1 MTKQEQIKKG
11 VEKALTP
18 YILKRQLK
26 ARLDELGI
34 SSMEYHQLKR
44 TNNMS
49 YKNAMKWIE
58 MFNLDVDLSYIHK
71 LKECGLNPHQISKK
85 LGVKSSTV
93 AEWMNGNKQP
103 RLGVL
108 EKILQL

>member
-18 YILKRQLK
+18 FILKRQLK

-34 SSMEYHQLKR
+34 SWIQYHQLKH

-49 YKNAMKWIE
+49 YANACKWIE
-58 MFNLDVDLSYIHK
+58 MFNLDVDLSYLHK
-71 LKECGLNPHQISKK
+71 LNECGLNPHQISKK

-93 AEWMNGNKQP
+93 AEWLNGNMQP

-108 EKILQL
+108 EKILEL